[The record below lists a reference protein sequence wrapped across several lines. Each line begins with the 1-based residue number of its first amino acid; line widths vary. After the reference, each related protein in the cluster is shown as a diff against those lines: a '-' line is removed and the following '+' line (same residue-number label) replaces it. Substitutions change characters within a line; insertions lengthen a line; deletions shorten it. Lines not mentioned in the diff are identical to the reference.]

1 MAPLQQYLSLT
12 RNHAR
17 FLAFGFLMAF
27 TSSAGQTYFIGIFG
41 PDIREVFELNHTQW
55 GSIYLI
61 GTLCSALILPWSGQL
76 IDRIDLRRFT
86 AIVVIGLSMA
96 CLTISLTSSVVM
108 LTVAIFLL
116 RHFGQGLTSHTSI
129 TSMAR
134 YMEGNRGKAI
144 AIASMGYS
152 TGEALLP
159 VIAVGAILLLGW
171 RSTYMV
177 TALCVL
183 GLVPILLWTLR
194 GHGDR
199 HQKFTDQQTKDSG
212 DKETVV
218 SKTRK
223 QMLRE
228 PRFYLLLP
236 AILAPSYIGTGLF
249 FHHLTLADA
258 KGWSAIWVTGNYWLY
273 ALCTIVTSLMAGPI
287 IDRFTAARVLPY
299 YLVPLILALM
309 LLIPA
314 KDSIWVLPYMI
325 LIGINTGIHF
335 TGVSA
340 LWAEIYGTRHLGGIK
355 STVGAIGV
363 FASALGPVSIGIILD
378 MGYTFNA
385 VCIYFSIFSVIS
397 TGLLLKGLKH
407 YSVGSNIK

>member
-1 MAPLQQYLSLT
+1 MAPIQQYLNLT

-27 TSSAGQTYFIGIFG
+27 TSSAGQTYVIGIFG

-61 GTLCSALILPWSGQL
+61 GTLCSALVLPWSGQL
-76 IDRIDLRRFT
+76 IDRIELRLFA
-86 AIVVIGLSMA
+86 AIVVVGLSIA
-96 CLTISLTSSVVM
+96 CLTISLASSVIM

-159 VIAVGAILLLGW
+159 VIAVSTILLIGW

-177 TALCVL
+177 VALCVL
-183 GLVPILLWTLR
+183 ALLPILLWTLR
-194 GHGDR
+194 DHGER
-199 HQKFTDQQTKDSG
+199 HRMFIDEQNKRSG
-212 DKETVV
+212 EKEKVA

-223 QMLRE
+223 EMLRE

-249 FHHLTLADA
+249 FHHLTLAEA

-273 ALCTIVTSLMAGPI
+273 ALFTVMTSLIAGPI
-287 IDRFTAARVLPY
+287 IDRFYCCQSST
-299 YLVPLILALM
+299 
-309 LLIPA
+309 LLSGSFNSCINVI
-314 KDSIWVLPYMI
+314 DS
-325 LIGINTGIHF
+325 
-335 TGVSA
+335 
-340 LWAEIYGTRHLGGIK
+340 R
-355 STVGAIGV
+355 
-363 FASALGPVSIGIILD
+363 
-378 MGYTFNA
+378 
-385 VCIYFSIFSVIS
+385 
-397 TGLLLKGLKH
+397 
-407 YSVGSNIK
+407 